1 MKFDMTA
8 AWNDAQQ
15 MLGANGGVLAVV
27 AGVFFF
33 LPYAGLMMLMGDQ
46 MQALEASRGANPDPE
61 KMMQAVMSLYGN
73 VWWAILLMAVLQ
85 GIGLLGLLTLLT
97 DARRPTVGEALM
109 AGARLFP
116 SYIGAQ
122 LIQAVVLAV
131 VVFTLF
137 LLAAL
142 TGSVAL
148 GVLVGI
154 ALAVGVAYF
163 FTKMLLVAP
172 VIAIENQTNPLA
184 ALARS
189 WRLTNGNSVRI
200 FAFMFLL
207 LFAVAI
213 IGALA
218 GAVLGFV
225 FGLFGGSAATIGEA
239 LVSAALNATWVVV
252 FVAVLAAIHR
262 QLAGPSSAA
271 ISATFE

>member
-252 FVAVLAAIHR
+252 FVAVLAAIYR